1 MDEKDG
7 RFAAGVHFDPDP
19 MGAEPCRKFMVSVS
33 IRANRDF
40 SVRLPCAVAIDFDGE
55 FDGFV
60 SVVGKKDDEPC
71 G

>member
-1 MDEKDG
+1 
-7 RFAAGVHFDPDP
+7 
-19 MGAEPCRKFMVSVS
+19 MVGVS

-40 SVRLPCAVAIDFDGE
+40 SIRLPCPVAQKIDFDGE